1 MIQHLVT
8 KAEAIFLAKVTELAG
23 LQNAEVRNSQPVPPI
38 TPETVRMWL
47 SKITHVHG
55 NHQMK
60 SRNHATAWYLKQHI
74 TYNPHNLNL
83 QLNNGTIGQNRLLDL
98 ILHEMGHLFEYYFF
112 RSRGHGYRWRAI
124 GTIVGYAQVGSTS
137 DERRMQ
143 YSAHAAHSG
152 AALTQ
157 HSEPIGRLGGTVPRD
172 QSTVQSPVKHVH
184 NICDAYF
191 DTHTRAQIIAMCVK
205 FGINHNTAATQYA
218 AWKRRHR
225 PTFRF

>member
-38 TPETVRMWL
+38 TPEAVRMWL
-47 SKITHVHG
+47 SKI
-55 NHQMK
+55 
-60 SRNHATAWYLKQHI
+60 
-74 TYNPHNLNL
+74 
-83 QLNNGTIGQNRLLDL
+83 DL